1 MGHKGPQ
8 GHRSATALPT
18 NLLTVIT
25 PALQAQAG
33 AASGRQSEA
42 IAIGD
47 LAIPSLLPQGPQ
59 GGRPQ
64 WGRPQWGRPQWGR
77 PQAGRCGAQAGN
89 GKLGRL
95 RRAGKRRRKPSGR
108 PLRIASINQ
117 QQIPR
122 RRSQGPGGEATELD
136 DRGRRCFG
144 RLQCRTQAP
153 GFCDQKRIRR
163 RCHGHRR
170 HGRRRHGHRCHR
182 HRRHG
187 HRRHGHRCHGYR
199 RQMQGQGHGDGSG
212 CFFSATAVPN
222 GYRQGFAAPVIPFSA
237 RRPR

>member
-8 GHRSATALPT
+8 GHRSAAALPT
-18 NLLTVIT
+18 DLLSVIT

-33 AASGRQSEA
+33 AASGRQREA

-59 GGRPQ
+59 GGGPQ
-64 WGRPQWGRPQWGR
+64 WGWPQAGW

-108 PLRIASINQ
+108 PPRIASINQ

-136 DRGRRCFG
+136 DRRCPWPRFGLLKRRPEG
-144 RLQCRTQAP
+144 A
-153 GFCDQKRIRR
+153 G
-163 RCHGHRR
+163 
-170 HGRRRHGHRCHR
+170 CHR
-182 HRRHG
+182 HSYQW
-187 HRRHGHRCHGYR
+187 HRCQWHRCQWR
-199 RQMQGQGHGDGSG
+199 RREMQGQGHGEDSG
-212 CFFSATAVPN
+212 CFFSATARPN
-222 GYRQGFAAPVIPFSA
+222 GD
-237 RRPR
+237 